1 MLYQLQRHLQGYQSW
16 AQVHLW
22 SPHSSELHQNL
33 LCSPAFMKGRQC
45 LSLPTEEHIRNLVS
59 WAFFDSSNS
68 APLVSS
74 STLSISV
81 LDSSV
86 GVPSVPI
93 AITGNLRFRTDF
105 FHLCNF
111 AITCYSRAFWYQTFC
126 SPRLGYQH
134 QKGEHDSSEYCGSIL
149 RGSECNFNTRARNN
163 YFARGAAGRRSGKR
177 WTCCCY
183 LDLSYSLTH
192 SLTFSLT

>member
-74 STLSISV
+74 SSLSISV

-93 AITGNLRFRTDF
+93 AVSQSLYKLSQETSHRSYMRILSSLQ
-105 FHLCNF
+105 LCDQLLLQGVLISNF
-111 AITCYSRAFWYQTFC
+111 LLSKA
-126 SPRLGYQH
+126 RLPTS
-134 QKGEHDSSEYCGSIL
+134 KGWARLEWIL
-149 RGSECNFNTRARNN
+149 RKYSQRKWVQLQHSCKKQLLRTGSSRQT
-163 YFARGAAGRRSGKR
+163 K
-177 WTCCCY
+177 W
-183 LDLSYSLTH
+183 
-192 SLTFSLT
+192 